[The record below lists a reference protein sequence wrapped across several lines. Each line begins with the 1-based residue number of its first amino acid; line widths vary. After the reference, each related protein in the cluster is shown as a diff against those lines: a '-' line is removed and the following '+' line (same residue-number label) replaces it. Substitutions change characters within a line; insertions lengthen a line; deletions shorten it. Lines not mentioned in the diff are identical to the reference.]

1 MKRLMILALVGLL
14 LVGCTSYIVPSDQL
28 VIHSNYLNAVIT
40 CQKVQ
45 ADPNCPAYAKS
56 WWSSEAKIWSALDQW
71 SKGKGSISTDAN
83 GIPTK

>member
-1 MKRLMILALVGLL
+1 MKKLMFVALVGLAL
-14 LVGCTSYIVPSDQL
+14 AGCTSYIVPSDRL
-28 VIHSNYLNAVIT
+28 VIHANYMNAVAT

-45 ADPNCPAYAKS
+45 ADPACPAYAKS

-83 GIPTK
+83 GQPTK